1 MYSKYYEDKYITFRF
16 HVRQT
21 KIDAKNMTTAGSR
34 LLDWNSS
41 IQTLSIVARNLSILP
56 KKLFG
61 G

>member
-1 MYSKYYEDKYITFRF
+1 
-16 HVRQT
+16 
-21 KIDAKNMTTAGSR
+21 MTTAGSR